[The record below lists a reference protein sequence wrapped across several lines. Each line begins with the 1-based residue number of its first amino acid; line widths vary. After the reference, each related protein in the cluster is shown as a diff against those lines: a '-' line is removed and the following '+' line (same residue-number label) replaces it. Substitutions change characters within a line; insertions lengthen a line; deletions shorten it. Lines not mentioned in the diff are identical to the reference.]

1 MKGTPKVLIL
11 ALILMLPSI
20 LWAAESVRIVSD
32 LGQTKA
38 EFSVGA
44 GASSDV
50 AVSLAIPAV
59 AVNRVTLNGTDYDV
73 VTLPISD
80 HLFAAETADEGMPDV
95 PVLTSLIAIPDLAG
109 IELEVEYSG
118 FDIIDNIDLAP
129 VQPATLESG
138 EEVVPFAINNEAY
151 SRDEFYPANL
161 ATAGDPVI
169 MRDVRMVQL
178 VMNPVQYNPVRRQM
192 RVYRD
197 LNVHVHYTYGND
209 VVNPKTI
216 RRPFISEAFY
226 PIYRDVVSNFDDY
239 FSTATVKRGGLLI
252 ISKQIFVDSLRVLA
266 NWKHR
271 KGYHVKVIPTTEI
284 YSPGNPTAAQIL
296 TYLTNAYNTWEIPPE
311 YVMIVGDQDNTGI
324 SGTGIP
330 DYPYGTYTSDH
341 RYTRVEGTDYL
352 PDIVVTRLSI
362 DNMTDLRKAVA
373 KIMAYETKPFMGDP
387 NYWLRGLS
395 VAGNVYATT
404 PRITVLWVR
413 QLLLEHGFTRVDT
426 SFRWAS
432 GETDSR
438 LPSLFN
444 QGVSFVSYRGWAG
457 SSGWYSPSFD
467 ISNLNSLTNNNK
479 IGVMASI
486 VCGTGN
492 FGSGT
497 DPCFGETWIRMGQS
511 DTLFKGGPAFFGST
525 DGGTHTRWNNP
536 ILVGF
541 YWSVF
546 RGGNHHFGAAAIR
559 GKMQQYA
566 TFPGDNAPGGTIE
579 QYFHTYNTLGDPELE
594 VRTKIPVRISALHP
608 ETLPLGVNHIEISV
622 IDTAFHPIADAY
634 VVLTKGYG
642 ISEEVF
648 ETAKTDANGN
658 VIMSFNAQSSDTMFV
673 TVSGTDLYPYQGHV
687 MIVQSDVA
695 VGPDSLIVDDDN
707 AGHSFGNADGI
718 VNPDETIELS
728 VGLKNFGNL
737 ETAQNVSATLEAITS
752 DLVTIYQP
760 TGAFGNMG
768 PGVQGFAV
776 TPFVIGVSDGAL
788 DGDLIRMKLTVTAD
802 SLTWVSEVELPV
814 TGAKF
819 NVTAV
824 AFPGGNGRLDPGDSV
839 GMIITLANIG
849 QAGADAVSGTL
860 ITLDGFTTVLSGMS
874 NFGVIPAGGSGNNA
888 DNPISIRL
896 DAAAFDGRNINM
908 MLDVMTSTG
917 VRTLVPFTV
926 TVGTVSAVD
935 PTGPD
940 AYGYYMYD
948 NTDIG
953 YVQVPAYQWVEIAP
967 AGGGQGTRVSFRNT
981 DDASEMIEFPFDFVY
996 YGRAERHMIV
1006 SINGFAAFDT
1016 FRFDMAG
1023 NFWYNFFNW
1032 PIPDPG
1038 NGSGQISPFWDD
1050 LGYSGTTYGVFTWHD
1065 TTEHRF
1071 IIEWYHMT
1079 HKNTSAIETFEMIVY
1094 DPAYHSTISGDCE
1107 IVYQYNTIQNND
1119 SAEGYASVGFESH
1132 DELMGIQYTYHNSYP
1147 TSAATLANGR
1157 AIKITTNTGRGAI
1170 RGAVTLE
1177 GGAPATEANVIS
1189 STGQR
1194 CLTSAD
1200 GSYWLKDVPPGTVNV
1215 TAFAPGYFPATVNNV
1230 AIAADSTT
1238 TGVNFIMNACPTPT
1252 NLVASDT
1259 IIGLVDITWS
1269 PVAHD
1274 SLLGYNIYRAN
1285 WQNGEFVKLNSTL
1298 FINPNYSDATILD
1311 SVVYWFYA
1319 TAVFQSAGGQVESFG
1334 SNKDAGSTYIIVGV
1348 NDEGAAIPTMF
1359 FLADNYPNPFN
1370 PSTSISFG
1378 LPKDSF
1384 VKLEVFNLLGQKV
1397 KTLLA
1402 GNQRAG
1408 YKQIVWDGRDGAG
1421 KAVASGVYF
1430 YRLATDGDF
1439 EQTKKMLL
1447 VK

>member
-1 MKGTPKVLIL
+1 MKGTPKASTL
-11 ALILMLPSI
+11 ALILVLPGI
-20 LWAAESVRIVSD
+20 LWAAESVSVVSE
-32 LGQTKA
+32 LGQTRA
-38 EFSVGA
+38 AFSVGA

-59 AVNRVTLNGTDYDV
+59 AVNQVTMNGTEYDL

-80 HLFAAETADEGMPDV
+80 HLFAAENADEGMPDV
-95 PVLTSLIAIPDLAG
+95 PVLTSLIAIPDMAG
-109 IELEVEYSG
+109 VELETEYGG

-138 EEVVPFAINNEAY
+138 EEVVPFAINSEAY
-151 SRDEFYPANL
+151 SRDEFYPSDL
-161 ATAGDPVI
+161 ATTGDPVI

-197 LNVHVHYTYGND
+197 LSVNVNYTYGNE
-209 VVNPKTI
+209 VVNPKTV
-216 RRPFISEAFY
+216 RRPFMSEAFY

-239 FSTATVKRGGLLI
+239 FSTATIKRGGILI
-252 ISKQIFVDSLRVLA
+252 ISKQIFVDSLRALV

-271 KGYHVKVIPTTEI
+271 KGYHIKVAPTTEI
-284 YSPGNPTAAQIL
+284 TPSGNPTSTQIL

-311 YVMIVGDQDNTGI
+311 YVMIVGDQDNTTA
-324 SGTGIP
+324 TGIP
-330 DYPYGTYTSDH
+330 DYPYSSYTSDH

-362 DNMTDLRKAVA
+362 DNVTDLRKAVA

-387 NYWLRGLS
+387 DYWLRGLS

-432 GETDSR
+432 GESDSR
-438 LPSLFN
+438 LPNLFN

-457 SSGWYSPSFD
+457 SSGWYSPSFNVG
-467 ISNLNSLTNNNK
+467 NLNSLTNTNK

-525 DGGTHTRWNNP
+525 DGSTHTRWNNP
-536 ILVGF
+536 IMVGF
-541 YWSVF
+541 YWSIF
-546 RGGNHHFGAAAIR
+546 RGGNDHFGAAAIR
-559 GKMQQYA
+559 GKLQQYA
-566 TFPGDNAPGGTIE
+566 TFPGNSGPGGTVE

-594 VRTKIPVRISALHP
+594 VRTQIPIRISALHP
-608 ETLPLGVNHIEISV
+608 ATLPLGVNHIEISV
-622 IDTAFHPIADAY
+622 IDTAFHAIPDAY

-642 ISEEVF
+642 IGEEVF

-658 VIMSFNAQSSDTMFV
+658 VIMSFSAQSPDTMFV
-673 TVSGTDLYPYQGHV
+673 TVSGPDLYPYQGHV
-687 MIVQSDVA
+687 MIVQTDVA
-695 VGPDSLIVDDDN
+695 VGPDSLIIDDDN
-707 AGHSFGNADGI
+707 AGYSFGSADGI
-718 VNPDETIELS
+718 VNPAETIELS
-728 VGLKNFGNL
+728 AGLKNFGNVGI
-737 ETAQNVSATLEAITS
+737 AQNVSATLEAITPE
-752 DLVTIYQP
+752 LVTIYRP
-760 TGAFGNMG
+760 SVIFGNLG
-768 PGVQGFAV
+768 PGAQGFSAV
-776 TPFVIGVSDGAL
+776 PFVIGVNVGAL

-814 TGAKF
+814 TGARF

-824 AFPGGNGRLDPGDSV
+824 TFPGGNGRLDPGDSV

-849 QAGADAVSGTL
+849 QASADAVSGTV
-860 ITLDGFTTVLSGMS
+860 TTRDGFTAILSGMS

-888 DNPISIRL
+888 DNPISLRL
-896 DAAAFDGRNINM
+896 DPAAFDGRNINM
-908 MLDVMTSTG
+908 ILDVITSTG
-917 VRTLVPFTV
+917 IQTLVPFTV

-953 YVQVPAYQWVEIAP
+953 YVQVPTYQWVEIAP
-967 AGGGQGTRVSFRNT
+967 SAGGQGTRITFPNT
-981 DDASEMIEFPFDFVY
+981 DDASAMIEFPFDFVY
-996 YGRAERHMIV
+996 YGRAESHMIV

-1079 HKNTSAIETFEMIVY
+1079 HKNTSAIETFEMIIY
-1094 DPAYHSTISGDCE
+1094 DPAYHPTISGDCE
-1107 IVYQYNTIQNND
+1107 IVYQYNAIQNND
-1119 SAEGYASVGFESH
+1119 SSEGYASVGFESH

-1147 TSAATLANGR
+1147 PSAASLANGR

-1170 RGAVTLE
+1170 SGTITIE
-1177 GGAPATEANVIS
+1177 GGTPAIGALVLS

-1194 CLTSAD
+1194 CLASED
-1200 GSYWLKDVPPGTVNV
+1200 GSYRLTDVPPGYADLTVS
-1215 TAFAPGYFPATVNNV
+1215 APGYFTQILPSVYV
-1230 AIAADSTT
+1230 AADLTT
-1238 TGVNFIMNACPTPT
+1238 DNINFVLTGCPTPT

-1259 IIGLVDITWS
+1259 IIGVIDIVWS

-1274 SLLGYNIYRAN
+1274 SLLGYNVYRAN
-1285 WQNGEFVKLNSTL
+1285 WQNGEFAKLNSTL
-1298 FINPNYSDATILD
+1298 LTNPVYSDVAILD

-1319 TAVFQSAGGQVESFG
+1319 TAVFQSAGGQVGSFG
-1334 SNKDAGSTYIIVGV
+1334 SNMDAGSTQIIVGV
-1348 NDEGAAIPTMF
+1348 DDDGMAIPTAF

-1378 LPKDSF
+1378 LPKDAL

-1408 YKQIVWDGRDGAG
+1408 YKQIVWDGRDNGG
-1421 KAVASGVYF
+1421 KAVASGIYF
-1430 YRLATDGDF
+1430 YRLTTDGDF
-1439 EQTKKMLL
+1439 DQTKKMLL